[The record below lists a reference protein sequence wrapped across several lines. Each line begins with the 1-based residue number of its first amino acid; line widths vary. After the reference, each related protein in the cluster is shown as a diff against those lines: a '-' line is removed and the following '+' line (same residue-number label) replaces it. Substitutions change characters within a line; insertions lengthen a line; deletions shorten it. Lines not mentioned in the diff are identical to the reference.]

1 MVLSSIL
8 ALWVGTESLGTRVNF
23 LENIL
28 KEEEED
34 RTVKHLALG
43 VTAQVPTPVLPLNSC
58 VTLETV
64 PQCLHLSNG
73 MIIEPPLGVFF

>member
-28 KEEEED
+28 KEEED

-43 VTAQVPTPVLPLNSC
+43 VRLPRSQ
-58 VTLETV
+58 
-64 PQCLHLSNG
+64 PQFCHL
-73 MIIEPPLGVFF
+73 IAV

>member
-8 ALWVGTESLGTRVNF
+8 ALWVGTESLVTRVNF

-43 VTAQVPTPVLPLNSC
+43 VRLPRSQ
-58 VTLETV
+58 
-64 PQCLHLSNG
+64 PQFCHL
-73 MIIEPPLGVFF
+73 IAV